1 MDTATLANIEGM
13 DWSNLSALG
22 TLMALVLW
30 FATKGLPSI
39 MSKWETQAQVAR
51 NDFKEAVSDLVE
63 DSRQQRQEFREELK
77 LHREQSSRLAISGH
91 ETVKGLTVEVS
102 NLREALRQEEADS

>member
-1 MDTATLANIEGM
+1 MFATVEAL

-39 MSKWETQAQVAR
+39 MEKWERQAQIAR
-51 NDFKEAVSDLVE
+51 EDFRVSIERLVE
-63 DSRQQRQEFREELK
+63 DSRQQRQEFREELAA
-77 LHREQSSRLAISGH
+77 HREQSSRLALSGH
-91 ETVKGLTVEVS
+91 DTVKGLTAEVGM
-102 NLREALRQEEADS
+102 LRAALQSDEGE

>member
-1 MDTATLANIEGM
+1 MLANIESL

-30 FATKGLPSI
+30 FATKGLPAI

-51 NDFKEAVSDLVE
+51 DDFKDAVNKLVE

-77 LHREQSSRLAISGH
+77 LHREQSSRLALSGH

-102 NLREALRQEEADS
+102 NLRTALEVGENE